1 MAMNCA
7 TVKEW
12 MPHYIEGLLS
22 PEMEQSIRLH
32 IESCL
37 NCAQWLEEAR
47 ELSALWV
54 EMDSNQ
60 DQLELMDFPD
70 LTAGVMAQIDLLEN
84 GRRERAVKATMAR
97 RRSAP
102 RTSWIHYG
110 VAACLTFLL
119 MQFGVFEH
127 LAYGIT
133 EINGHMSSSVTALF
147 GPQGK

>member
-1 MAMNCA
+1 MNCA

-22 PEMEQSIRLH
+22 PEMEQSIHLH
-32 IESCL
+32 IESCP

>member
-1 MAMNCA
+1 MNCA

>member
-1 MAMNCA
+1 MNCA

-12 MPHYIEGLLS
+12 MPHYTEGLLS
-22 PEMEQSIRLH
+22 PEMEQSIQLH
-32 IESCL
+32 IETCP

-84 GRRERAVKATMAR
+84 GRRERAIKATMAR